1 MRADR
6 RTDMTKLTVTFRKF
20 ANAPKTKYRIR
31 QNGIHENGQNK
42 MDETNGQNIAKNKD
56 DGIVPCRKNTT
67 QAVLMKE
74 KK

>member
-1 MRADR
+1 
-6 RTDMTKLTVTFRKF
+6 MTKLIVTFRNF
-20 ANAPKTKYRIR
+20 AKAPETKYRIR

-42 MDETNGQNIAKNKD
+42 MDEANGQNIAKNKD

-67 QAVLMKE
+67 EAILMKE